1 MTGLEAY
8 SVLDTTFARAER
20 SGKAVVCKTIR
31 LHPSLYARGAQ
42 IFSEMRAYRNAL
54 ADAGVPVPSIDA
66 QRAGPEQIYCE
77 CEDRGDNLMQWGG
90 PLAVLA
96 DAAVLQQVIACVARV
111 HAAGLALDPHIKNF
125 VIADGLVSYVDFSP
139 PWTADYMT
147 LRLSVATPDE
157 RPVLRDYFACMQPA
171 LLGYHLA
178 SDLLKVDAR
187 CQETMSAL
195 HATLAAQQLVTP
207 DYAAF
212 CRQMHTII
220 QIEQQREAANLF
232 LL

>member
-8 SVLDTTFARAER
+8 SVLDTTFARAVR
-20 SGKAVVCKTIR
+20 NGKAVVCKTIR
-31 LHPSLYARGAQ
+31 LHPSLYAHGAK
-42 IFSEMRAYRNAL
+42 IFSEMRTYRNAL
-54 ADAGVPVPSIDA
+54 ADAGVPVPGIDEHA
-66 QRAGPEQIYCE
+66 AGLEQIYLE
-77 CEDRGDNLMQWGG
+77 CEDCGDNLLQWGG
-90 PLAVLA
+90 PVALLR
-96 DAAVLQQVIACVARV
+96 QPTIFNQVVACVAQV

-125 VIADGLVSYVDFSP
+125 VIADGRVSYVDFSP

-157 RPVLRDYFACMQPA
+157 RPMLRDYFACMQPT

-195 HATLAAQQLVTP
+195 HATLAAQKLVVP